1 MAEQVVDKD
10 GSFGTVLVAGGAN
23 LAIAVAK
30 LVAGALTGSSAM
42 LAECAHSVADT
53 VNQLFLLTALTRSK
67 KPADVQHP
75 FGYGMERY
83 FWSLLA
89 AVGIFVLGAGFSVY
103 QGIHAL
109 LHPAPVE
116 ELLVAYVVL
125 GVSFLFEGTSW
136 VKALVQLRREAGD
149 RQVGLFQHVLT
160 TPDPTVKTVA
170 FEDTAAL
177 VGILVAAV
185 GITLHATT
193 GAGLWDGLASI
204 AIGVLLVGVAVSL
217 GSSSKRNLIG
227 EALPEHMREGLTTVI
242 DETLGVD
249 VVVELLTMRL
259 GPNDVL
265 VAARVDVDDTAT
277 GGDLEQ
283 VADEWSAASRR
294 PIRRSATCS
303 STPPRQG
310 RTRGTDRFEG
320 SAQLVCMVTDWWG
333 IGTGGRHPGADRR
346 IAWPPESRQDA
357 SPRTSQR
364 GWTGCR
370 GRAGT
375 GWSSSG
381 WGPSGSSTASR

>member
-149 RQVGLFQHVLT
+149 RQVGLFQHVFS

-177 VGILVAAV
+177 VGILLAAV

-227 EALPEHMREGLTTVI
+227 EALPEQMREGLTAVI

-265 VAARVDVDDTAT
+265 VAARVDVDDTAS

-283 VADEWSAASRR
+283 VADEV
-294 PIRRSATCS
+294 
-303 STPPRQG
+303 
-310 RTRGTDRFEG
+310 E
-320 SAQLVCMVTDWWG
+320 
-333 IGTGGRHPGADRR
+333 RR
-346 IAWPPESRQDA
+346 IQEAYPEVRHVFLD
-357 SPRTSQR
+357 PT
-364 GWTGCR
+364 T
-370 GRAGT
+370 AG
-375 GWSSSG
+375 
-381 WGPSGSSTASR
+381 ANARR

>member
-1 MAEQVVDKD
+1 MAEQVEDKD

-42 LAECAHSVADT
+42 LAEGAHSVADT

-116 ELLVAYVVL
+116 ELVVAYVVL
-125 GVSFLFEGTSW
+125 SVSFLFEGTSW

-149 RQVGLFQHVLT
+149 RQVGLFQHVFT

-177 VGILVAAV
+177 VGILIAAV

-242 DETLGVD
+242 EETPGVD

-265 VAARVDVDDTAT
+265 VAARVDVDDTAS

-283 VADEWSAASRR
+283 VADEA
-294 PIRRSATCS
+294 
-303 STPPRQG
+303 
-310 RTRGTDRFEG
+310 E
-320 SAQLVCMVTDWWG
+320 
-333 IGTGGRHPGADRR
+333 RR
-346 IAWPPESRQDA
+346 IQEAYPEVRHVFLD
-357 SPRTSQR
+357 PT
-364 GWTGCR
+364 T
-370 GRAGT
+370 AG
-375 GWSSSG
+375 
-381 WGPSGSSTASR
+381 ANARH

>member
-1 MAEQVVDKD
+1 MAEQAVDKE

-136 VKALVQLRREAGD
+136 VKALVQLRKEAGD
-149 RQVGLFQHVLT
+149 RQVGLFQHVFT

-227 EALPEHMREGLTTVI
+227 EALPEQMREGLTTVI

-283 VADEWSAASRR
+283 VADEV
-294 PIRRSATCS
+294 
-303 STPPRQG
+303 
-310 RTRGTDRFEG
+310 E
-320 SAQLVCMVTDWWG
+320 
-333 IGTGGRHPGADRR
+333 RR
-346 IAWPPESRQDA
+346 IQEAYPEVRHVFLD
-357 SPRTSQR
+357 PT
-364 GWTGCR
+364 T
-370 GRAGT
+370 AG
-375 GWSSSG
+375 
-381 WGPSGSSTASR
+381 ANARH